1 MEFKAAMQ
9 QASQYLTFS
18 PAFIDPE
25 KPQGLWFC
33 DTVVEAAAIRE
44 NAVCLGLGCRWD
56 DVVRCRPFLEAFP
69 YLVIVTANAIAR
81 ERMVAELRPRLP
93 ASCIYVV
100 TDAGWRNCKTV
111 EDYVA
116 LYGAAH
122 LPDILSGAE
131 ELPAYRDWAKAKYV
145 TLTPGDV
152 TDNSY
157 VYNWICAG
165 ERDHGWKVI
174 EVDYDGHNAT
184 DLALAI
190 CGERN
195 NEDFVV
201 EVAQTCAGQNLAVK
215 GFREMLL
222 QGKIITEKNQ
232 AMIVWFANAREIK
245 NNYDDSKLSKR
256 FKDDSQRIDPVAATM
271 NAMARALVKPERK
284 PDLTDLIAS
293 GKFSM

>member
-1 MEFKAAMQ
+1 M
-9 QASQYLTFS
+9 
-18 PAFIDPE
+18 
-25 KPQGLWFC
+25 
-33 DTVVEAAAIRE
+33 
-44 NAVCLGLGCRWD
+44 
-56 DVVRCRPFLEAFP
+56 
-69 YLVIVTANAIAR
+69 
-81 ERMVAELRPRLP
+81 
-93 ASCIYVV
+93 
-100 TDAGWRNCKTV
+100 
-111 EDYVA
+111 
-116 LYGAAH
+116 
-122 LPDILSGAE
+122 
-131 ELPAYRDWAKAKYV
+131 